1 MCNANT
7 RNKIYLLHIR
17 TDIRREK
24 NGNTQNIT
32 SASWPCRVRVNA
44 RVVPFSFWFCWF
56 FCGCFDFS
64 LSYVLPK
71 RFETATKDFNF
82 AKRVCV
88 CWWFAEQKTT
98 SLKEQFSFCTQVEL
112 IERCECAVRSAV
124 LFLLYCA
131 QFTVT
136 TTNSNTRPKNKNFNE
151 ILRSQ
156 FTILRLHLYVRV
168 CFRSYTFLRRQIK
181 ERCCINITDTHWC
194 CCCRPKQKPS
204 DRVGRT
210 NSSQQVQR
218 HCNQPWFSVWVFFLF
233 ILLSLHVACALFSL
247 RLFVLCFIH
256 LLRSF
261 NSRYYVAN
269 VVWQVRSEQKID
281 RRREKAA
288 RTKCLAIKSV
298 CNTTEHWRTTTTNAF
313 ARLLAAFCTFYSI
326 IT

>member
-168 CFRSYTFLRRQIK
+168 CFR
-181 ERCCINITDTHWC
+181 CIWC
-194 CCCRPKQKPS
+194 LYIFTATNK
-204 DRVGRT
+204 RT
-210 NSSQQVQR
+210 VQYKHYGYPLMLLLPTKTKTIWSSRAHEQ
-218 HCNQPWFSVWVFFLF
+218 
-233 ILLSLHVACALFSL
+233 LSASAKTL
-247 RLFVLCFIH
+247 
-256 LLRSF
+256 
-261 NSRYYVAN
+261 
-269 VVWQVRSEQKID
+269 
-281 RRREKAA
+281 
-288 RTKCLAIKSV
+288 
-298 CNTTEHWRTTTTNAF
+298 
-313 ARLLAAFCTFYSI
+313 
-326 IT
+326 